1 MTTEENTSK
10 QFCQDLTTIK
20 DVLRWSVTE
29 FEKHEL
35 FFGHGTD
42 NAWDEAVTL
51 LLFFLKVPSD
61 KLSLLIDA
69 KLTLT
74 EKQELYKLLEKRIKQ
89 RVPLPY
95 ITNQAWFADM
105 EFYVDENVLIPRSP
119 LAEFISND
127 LQPWLNIKPDLNVL
141 EIGTGSGCI
150 ACAMAEHFLEQD
162 INISID
168 ATDVSDKALAIAG
181 KNIAD
186 YELEEHINLIKSD
199 LFSSLDNKKYD
210 LIVSNPPYVDADE
223 MRALPAE
230 FLHEPQSALA
240 AGEDGLELV
249 DKMLSTA
256 YNYLNDDGILVVE
269 VGASQEALEA
279 KYPETAFTWIDFEFG
294 GDGVFVLTKDELKNF
309 CK

>member
-1 MTTEENTSK
+1 MTTEENTIK
-10 QFCQDLTTIK
+10 QFCQDLITIK

-51 LLFFLKVPSD
+51 LLYFLKIPSD

-69 KLTLT
+69 KLTLA
-74 EKQELYKLLEKRIKQ
+74 EKQELHKLLERRIKQ

-95 ITNQAWFADM
+95 ITNHAWFADM

-119 LAEFISND
+119 LAELIRND
-127 LQPWLNIKPDLNVL
+127 LQPWLNMKSDLTIL

-150 ACAMAEHFLEQD
+150 ACALAEHFLEQD
-162 INISID
+162 ISVSID
-168 ATDVSDKALAIAG
+168 ATDVSEKALIIAG
-181 KNIAD
+181 KNIANHGLAE
-186 YELEEHINLIKSD
+186 YINLIKSD
-199 LFSSLDNKKYD
+199 LFSNLGNKKYD
-210 LIVSNPPYVDADE
+210 VIISNPPYVDADE

-240 AGEDGLELV
+240 AGEDGLDLV
-249 DKMLSTA
+249 DKMLSSA
-256 YNYLNDDGILVVE
+256 YNYLNDDGILIVE
-269 VGASQEALEA
+269 VGASQAALEA
-279 KYPETAFTWIDFEFG
+279 KYPEIAFTWIDFEFG
-294 GDGVFVLTKDELKNF
+294 GEGVFVLTKEELMSFGK
-309 CK
+309 